1 VSEQFADRDC
11 RLLNSI
17 RSTGGAI
24 AIAIY
29 SSLIHSKATHDLI
42 PDVAAAA
49 VKAGLPS
56 SSLEPFIGM
65 RRSINPTGDM
75 ANKANSRFDFKVR
88 IWSTGRQRRYCSN
101 NCGWSGR

>member
-1 VSEQFADRDC
+1 MEVTSDCADNLR

-29 SSLIHSKATHDLI
+29 SSLIHSKATQDLV

-49 VKAGLPS
+49 VRVGLPS
-56 SSLEPFIGM
+56 SSIESFIGKDLAA
-65 RRSINPTGDM
+65 RS
-75 ANKANSRFDFKVR
+75 
-88 IWSTGRQRRYCSN
+88 
-101 NCGWSGR
+101 SGGHLG